1 MNVVNRGRGWT
12 AIDDLE
18 WSETRAGMNRGI
30 VRPLREVQITIPL
43 TGFVMNVSSE
53 ILFQGPIND
62 LSLSVELRVIGG
74 GHAQLCATETEEFL
88 PEMAEE
94 KSVAVG
100 DEASW
105 KAVVFANH
113 VNESS
118 SHLVR
123 GVSGWK
129 SSEMGS
135 LGIAIYHDQNYSM
148 AVGFWKTGDK
158 ID

>member
-1 MNVVNRGRGWT
+1 MDR
-12 AIDDLE
+12 
-18 WSETRAGMNRGI
+18 SI
-30 VRPLREVQITIPL
+30 VTPFCQGKISIPL
-43 TGFVMNVSSE
+43 TGLMVNISSE
-53 ILFQGPIND
+53 ILLEGPVDNFC
-62 LSLSVELRVIGG
+62 LSVRLRVVCGT
-74 GHAQLCATETEEFL
+74 HPQLSTTETEEFL

-135 LGIAIYHDQNYSM
+135 LGIAIYYDQNYSM

>member
-88 PEMAEE
+88 PEMVEE
-94 KSVAVG
+94 QGVSVG
-100 DEASW
+100 DETSG
-105 KAVVFANH
+105 KAVKFVDEVEEMDCNLVSCVMGGECSKMSPFGIPVDNH
-113 VNESS
+113 
-118 SHLVR
+118 
-123 GVSGWK
+123 
-129 SSEMGS
+129 
-135 LGIAIYHDQNYSM
+135 HDDR
-148 AVGFWKTGDK
+148 VTL
-158 ID
+158 